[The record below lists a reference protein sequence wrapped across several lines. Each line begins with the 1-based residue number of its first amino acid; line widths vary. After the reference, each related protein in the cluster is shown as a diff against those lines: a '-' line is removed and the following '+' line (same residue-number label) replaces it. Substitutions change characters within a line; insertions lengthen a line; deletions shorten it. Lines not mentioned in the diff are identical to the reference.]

1 MLRHKFLASAALA
14 LAVSFSA
21 PAFAQEDAI
30 VAKVGEM
37 EIRQSELDLAIA
49 NLDPQLQQ
57 LPDEQKRVAA
67 LSGAI
72 DVKLLA
78 QGAVN
83 EGIRDTED
91 FKKRMSYITDRELH
105 NSYFRTHVV
114 DAVTEDEVKA
124 RYEKE
129 IAALPKQE
137 EVNARHIL
145 VKTEEE
151 AKAVIAELDAGKD
164 FAELAKTTSE
174 DSNKSDGGDLGWFAK
189 GRMVPEF
196 EEAAFALEKG
206 AYTKTPV
213 QSQFGFH
220 VIKLEDRRDVQPV
233 GHLAGKVDVRL
244 ADDGARTNAPG
255 AVLDHPWKSDANRGN
270 LLQAKPGID
279 DAAADAVLHQVG
291 DDADRLAVDP
301 DRQRQRRDHLAAE
314 VADHEDHV
322 VGGDL
327 GADDAGR
334 VRGQLQHHARP
345 AAGRGIADV
354 TLVPGRNK
362 SVIQQRTGD
371 GRDCRR

>member
-57 LPDEQKRVAA
+57 LPDEQKRIAA

-78 QGAVN
+78 QGAVD

-220 VIKLEDRRDVQPV
+220 VIKLEDRRDVQPPAFEQV
-233 GHLAGKVDVRL
+233 EPQIRQLVMRDKYLALIAEAKTEQKVEIMDEALRKGYEDV
-244 ADDGARTNAPG
+244 
-255 AVLDHPWKSDANRGN
+255 
-270 LLQAKPGID
+270 
-279 DAAADAVLHQVG
+279 
-291 DDADRLAVDP
+291 
-301 DRQRQRRDHLAAE
+301 
-314 VADHEDHV
+314 
-322 VGGDL
+322 
-327 GADDAGR
+327 
-334 VRGQLQHHARP
+334 
-345 AAGRGIADV
+345 
-354 TLVPGRNK
+354 NK
-362 SVIQQRTGD
+362 AL
-371 GRDCRR
+371 

>member
-14 LAVSFSA
+14 VVVSFSA

-78 QGAVN
+78 QGAVD

-114 DAVTEDEVKA
+114 DAVTDDEVKA

-220 VIKLEDRRDVQPV
+220 VIKLEDRRDVQPPAYEEV
-233 GHLAGKVDVRL
+233 EPQIRQLVMRDKYLALIAEAKTEQKVEIMDEALRKGYEDV
-244 ADDGARTNAPG
+244 
-255 AVLDHPWKSDANRGN
+255 
-270 LLQAKPGID
+270 
-279 DAAADAVLHQVG
+279 
-291 DDADRLAVDP
+291 
-301 DRQRQRRDHLAAE
+301 
-314 VADHEDHV
+314 
-322 VGGDL
+322 
-327 GADDAGR
+327 
-334 VRGQLQHHARP
+334 
-345 AAGRGIADV
+345 
-354 TLVPGRNK
+354 NK
-362 SVIQQRTGD
+362 AL
-371 GRDCRR
+371 